1 MLQTPPSAH
10 AAYRLCCESEE
21 QTWLFDLVQGE
32 STLGSALDNEVT
44 LPLPGI
50 SRRHA
55 KIHLDGA
62 ALSLEDLGS
71 KNGTFVEGRQVS
83 RAMLEGGMTFR
94 LGSVELR
101 VEQLG
106 HGSELA
112 IHFEQPMNPFTSA
125 AERSETLLLEAEG
138 RGGAGSTRSK
148 KEPKGAR
155 DITLRFP
162 NGYVVGTSPAMQR
175 LYRQMAAVCRLG
187 DPALLHGETGV
198 GKEML
203 ARTLHDSCK
212 EGKAPYVVVNCAAI
226 PDDLLEAEMFG
237 VVKGAA
243 TGVDARIGHFAR
255 AEGGTLFLDE
265 IGELSPSLQ
274 AKLLRVLQEGEIQP
288 VGGRPQPIDVWVVAA
303 TNVDLE
309 SGRLRR
315 DLYYRFAA
323 GLVEI
328 PSLRRCRDDIPPL
341 VRQFCLLASA
351 ETGVRLRGLTAR
363 VLERLQAYDWPGN
376 VRQLTQLVRRLV
388 ALDPAGGVI
397 DLDLLPDDLRRHQSV
412 PESPTPLPD
421 LDSPQLS
428 ELEDLELKP
437 KVEALEKR
445 LIREAMRRCSG
456 HQIRAAELLG
466 LSRSGLAKKLKRY
479 GLSTSWAQGT
489 EDVSSSESP
498 ADSPTPD
505 PS

>member
-1 MLQTPPSAH
+1 MLQTPSPTL
-10 AAYRLCCESEE
+10 AAYRLRCESEE

-32 STLGSALDNEVT
+32 STLGSAADNEIS

-71 KNGTFVEGRQVS
+71 KNGTFLEGRQVTK
-83 RAMLEGGMTFR
+83 AMLDGGTTFR

-101 VEQLG
+101 VERLD

-112 IHFEQPMNPFTSA
+112 ILFEQPMDPFTS

-138 RGGAGSTRSK
+138 VGGAHRSK
-148 KEPKGAR
+148 REPKGAR

-162 NGYVVGTSPAMQR
+162 TGYVVGTSTAMQR

-187 DPALLHGETGV
+187 DPVLLHGDTGV

-212 EGKAPYVVVNCAAI
+212 PAEAPYVVINCAAI

-237 VVKGAA
+237 IVKGAA
-243 TGVDARIGHFAR
+243 TGVEARIGHFAR
-255 AEGGTLFLDE
+255 AQGGTLFLDE

-323 GLVEI
+323 GLVDI
-328 PSLRRCRDDIPPL
+328 PPLRRCRDDIPAL
-341 VRQFCLLASA
+341 LRQFCLLASA
-351 ETGVRLRGLTAR
+351 ETGVRLRGLTAG
-363 VLERLQAYDWPGN
+363 VLERLQAYGWPGN
-376 VRQLTQLVRRLV
+376 VRQLAQLVRRLV

-397 DLDLLPDDLRRHQSV
+397 DLDLLPDDLRRHQPS
-412 PESPTPLPD
+412 PEPQTP
-421 LDSPQLS
+421 LS
-428 ELEDLELKP
+428 ELEDLQLKP
-437 KVEALEKR
+437 KVEALEKQ
-445 LIREAMRRCSG
+445 LIREAMRRCGG
-456 HQIRAAELLG
+456 HQIRAAERLG

-479 GLSTSWAQGT
+479 DLSESWAQDS
-489 EDVSSSESP
+489 EDVSASELL
-498 ADSPTPD
+498 AD
-505 PS
+505 